1 MFVGGDELPPAGS
14 RTSPGEGTADK
25 KPIGKAGKAGKGKPA
40 GKIRK
45 GVKGGCEIG

>member
-25 KPIGKAGKAGKGKPA
+25 KPIGKAGKGKPA

-45 GVKGGCEIG
+45 GGCEIG